1 MVRKPQFC
9 VICAAD
15 PSVAHHLFCFYL
27 FLHRHLK
34 ATVAE
39 GDAAAVRLT
48 QEVQPPCC
56 RSEVHS
62 SVLFAALAVAAA
74 ASGEAEIP
82 RMVLE
87 WEVIQNK
94 AGVLL
99 YEEPEFIYIGGD
111 LKKRKKDELVP
122 TYRKQKCICSSIHQ

>member
-1 MVRKPQFC
+1 MVSKPQFC
-9 VICAAD
+9 VFCAAD
-15 PSVAHHLFCFYL
+15 PSVAHLLSCFYL
-27 FLHRHLK
+27 FLHRHAK
-34 ATVAE
+34 ATVAK

-62 SVLFAALAVAAA
+62 SVLFAALAVTAP

-87 WEVIQNK
+87 WEVIQNE

-111 LKKRKKDELVP
+111 FKKKEKRWVSSNI
-122 TYRKQKCICSSIHQ
+122 QKTKMYL